1 MVRFNAEYKELSVMS
16 YTNIITLTT
25 DFGLKD
31 PYVGQMKGAILKR
44 NISARIIDLTHAIT
58 PHDVLAGAVTTRTS
72 YRYFPD
78 GTIHLVVVDPE
89 VGSQRG
95 ILAAKADNHFF
106 IAPDNG
112 LLSLLVMDKKM
123 NRIHRVE
130 NSSLFP
136 AEVSGT
142 FHGRDIMA
150 PVAAALAAGLPIDRV
165 GPEILFSDCVQLDIP
180 EPKIDNN
187 RISGQMLHVD
197 HFGNIKTNITTRHL
211 SRFQPASFAGVTI
224 SGHTI
229 NAISGTYND
238 QSTGEFVALID
249 SSGYL
254 EIAVNRGNAAKR
266 TKCSAG
272 EPVIVQYSS

>member
-1 MVRFNAEYKELSVMS
+1 MS
-16 YTNIITLTT
+16 FTNIITLTT
-25 DFGLKD
+25 DFGLED

-58 PHDVLAGAVTTRTS
+58 PHDILTGAITIRTS

-78 GTIHLVVVDPE
+78 ETIHLIVVDPE
-89 VGSQRG
+89 VGTQRG
-95 ILAAKADNHFF
+95 ILAAEADNHLF

-123 NRIHRVE
+123 NKVHRVE

-150 PVAAALAAGLPIDRV
+150 PVAAALAAGLPIDKV
-165 GPEILFSDCVQLDIP
+165 GPETSFSDCVKLDIP
-180 EPKIDNN
+180 EPVIDNHH
-187 RISGQMLHVD
+187 ITGQMLHID
-197 HFGNIKTNITTRHL
+197 HFGNIRTNITTRHL
-211 SRFQPASFAGVTI
+211 SRFQPASFTGITI
-224 SGHTI
+224 SGYTI
-229 NAISGTYND
+229 NAISSTYGN
-238 QSTGEFVALID
+238 QPAGKLVALID

-254 EIAVNRGNAAKR
+254 EIAVNKGNAAEL
-266 TKCSAG
+266 TECSPG
-272 EPVIVQYSS
+272 ESVIVQYNS

>member
-1 MVRFNAEYKELSVMS
+1 MS
-16 YTNIITLTT
+16 FTNIITLTT
-25 DFGLKD
+25 DFGLED

-58 PHDVLAGAVTTRTS
+58 PHDILAGAITIRTS

-78 GTIHLVVVDPE
+78 GTIHLIVVDPE
-89 VGSQRG
+89 VGTQRG
-95 ILAAKADNHFF
+95 ILAAEADNHFF

-112 LLSLLVMDKKM
+112 LLSLLVTDKKLDKV
-123 NRIHRVE
+123 HRVE

-136 AEVSGT
+136 TEVSGT

-150 PVAAALAAGLPIDRV
+150 PVAAALAAGLPMDKV
-165 GPEILFSDCVQLDIP
+165 GPETSSSDCVQLDIP
-180 EPKIDNN
+180 EPVIDNHQ
-187 RISGQMLHVD
+187 ITGQMLHVD

-211 SRFQPASFAGVTI
+211 SRFQPASFTGITI

-229 NAISGTYND
+229 HAISSTYGN
-238 QSTGEFVALID
+238 QPTGELVAVID

-254 EIAVNRGNAAKR
+254 EIAVNKGNAAEL
-266 TKCSAG
+266 TGCSPK